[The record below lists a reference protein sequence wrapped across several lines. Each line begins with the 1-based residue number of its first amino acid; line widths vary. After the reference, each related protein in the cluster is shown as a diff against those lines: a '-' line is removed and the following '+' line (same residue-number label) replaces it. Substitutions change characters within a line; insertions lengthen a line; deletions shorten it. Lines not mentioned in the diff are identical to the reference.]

1 VRGLLPRPQ
10 KAVVFSGMYQA
21 FFSITS
27 GQAHFCSISPA
38 SREKKAQ
45 LTVLLLALFLARISE
60 VASTEVHKEDHY
72 RAGKCAMI
80 RCQGS

>member
-1 VRGLLPRPQ
+1 MRGLLPRSQ

-45 LTVLLLALFLARISE
+45 LTVLLPALF
-60 VASTEVHKEDHY
+60 VAQVVHKEDHY